1 MLKTLLLEA
10 YSWEYPNTQLLPM
23 DIKKRLHPG
32 DIVCFGLDA
41 YCMILERVTH
51 YLTEINDTTRID
63 LIRCCF
69 YLKVCE
75 KLSLTQACVGWRRKI
90 LSQLVSE
97 WSWSEERLTIL
108 DNRANWKI

>member
-1 MLKTLLLEA
+1 VLKTLLLEA